1 MWHIYSRKY
10 YETMRKKDMLP
21 FATTWMDLEGL
32 TLSKMSQ
39 RITNTLYLSY
49 IDNINKQTKMQFTE
63 NKLVLVRGGVEMC
76 VKWVCTWQSLSC
88 VLLPVT
94 PWTTAHQASPPMGF
108 SRQEYWTGLP
118 FPSPGELWPR
128 DRPHCKQTLNCLSHR
143 GSHGEKLVKKS
154 KVTTY
159 SYKINK
165 SWECNVQH
173 GNYS

>member
-1 MWHIYSRKY
+1 
-10 YETMRKKDMLP
+10 
-21 FATTWMDLEGL
+21 MDLEGL

-94 PWTTAHQASPPMGF
+94 PWTTAHQASLSMEF
-108 SRQEYWTGLP
+108 SRQDTGVGCP
-118 FPSPGELWPR
+118 FFTVKEF
-128 DRPHCKQTLNCLSHR
+128 NC
-143 GSHGEKLVKKS
+143 
-154 KVTTY
+154 
-159 SYKINK
+159 
-165 SWECNVQH
+165 
-173 GNYS
+173 